1 MNGVAAEQYMEKAVF
16 LHQQYYK
23 VQPQLYAVSAFAS
36 LVALVVVVIVIVL
49 AAKKLV
55 KDVQKKLTPW
65 PSLMLCHQCN
75 LKRF

>member
-1 MNGVAAEQYMEKAVF
+1 MEKAVF

-36 LVALVVVVIVIVL
+36 LVAIVVVVVVIVL

-55 KDVQKKLTPW
+55 KDVQK
-65 PSLMLCHQCN
+65 N
-75 LKRF
+75 

>member
-1 MNGVAAEQYMEKAVF
+1 MEKAVF

-36 LVALVVVVIVIVL
+36 LVALVVVVVVVIVL

-55 KDVQKKLTPW
+55 KDVQNYLMPW
-65 PSLMLCHQCN
+65 PSLKLCHQCH